1 MPTIYREDGFEVVI
15 FTRDEH
21 PPPHVHVFHAGELI
35 VIELEPMAVRESRM
49 KRKNAGKA
57 WLLVAGN
64 REAFLR
70 QWHHIWSL
78 KHG

>member
-1 MPTIYREDGFEVVI
+1 MPTIMREDGFEVVI

-35 VIELEPMAVRESRM
+35 VIELEPMTVRESRM
-49 KRKNAGKA
+49 KPRTAAKA
-57 WLLVAGN
+57 WLLVAGK
-64 REAFLR
+64 RGELLQ
-70 QWHHIWSL
+70 QWDHIWRR